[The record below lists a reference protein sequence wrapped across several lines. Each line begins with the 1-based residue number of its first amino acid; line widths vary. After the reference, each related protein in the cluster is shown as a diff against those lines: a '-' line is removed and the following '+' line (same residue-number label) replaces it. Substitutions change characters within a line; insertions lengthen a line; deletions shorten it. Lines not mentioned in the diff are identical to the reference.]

1 MGKLKSM
8 VIPWWIYGKEAMVY
22 SIGNYFFDGEKRVM
36 RDAVSLFEYP
46 GFIMSSILSYSVHL
60 VLFTSMSLTCSYSVI
75 VL

>member
-1 MGKLKSM
+1 
-8 VIPWWIYGKEAMVY
+8 MVY

-60 VLFTSMSLTCSYSVI
+60 VLFTSMSYSVLCSRI

>member
-1 MGKLKSM
+1 
-8 VIPWWIYGKEAMVY
+8 MVY

-60 VLFTSMSLTCSYSVI
+60 VLLSSMSYSVSLSVI

>member
-1 MGKLKSM
+1 MYVL
-8 VIPWWIYGKEAMVY
+8 
-22 SIGNYFFDGEKRVM
+22 GNYFFDGDFPVM
-36 RDAVSLFEYP
+36 RDAVSLFDQH

>member
-1 MGKLKSM
+1 
-8 VIPWWIYGKEAMVY
+8 MVY

-46 GFIMSSILSYSVHL
+46 GFIMPSIRSYSVHL
-60 VLFTSMSLTCSYSVI
+60 VLFTSMSYSVSLSVI

>member
-1 MGKLKSM
+1 
-8 VIPWWIYGKEAMVY
+8 MVY

-46 GFIMSSILSYSVHL
+46 VFIMFSILSYSVHL
-60 VLFTSMSLTCSYSVI
+60 VLFTSMSYSVYSSVI

>member
-1 MGKLKSM
+1 
-8 VIPWWIYGKEAMVY
+8 MVY

-46 GFIMSSILSYSVHL
+46 VFIMLCILSYSVHL
-60 VLFTSMSLTCSYSVI
+60 VLFTSMSYSVSCSVI

>member
-46 GFIMSSILSYSVHL
+46 GFIMSSIRSYSVHL